1 MPENSLKHIV
11 EYQKAGNPVG
21 IYSACS
27 SNSFVIEAVLEEAR
41 DHNEVCL
48 IESTANQV
56 DQNGGY
62 SGMTQLISKYLFLQ
76 KQKKSAV
83 IQLKFI

>member
-27 SNSFVIEAVLEEAR
+27 SNSFFTNTFYIVI
-41 DHNEVCL
+41 
-48 IESTANQV
+48 
-56 DQNGGY
+56 
-62 SGMTQLISKYLFLQ
+62 
-76 KQKKSAV
+76 
-83 IQLKFI
+83 LK